1 MSTLSTLRPL
11 PHIPTSRPR
20 GMLLLGLLPFGLV
33 SLVAGLLGVRLHRLQ
48 QSLDGLEL
56 RTTSMASD
64 LKGVVEQADA
74 IRAEMKDLRSATAEH
89 SSEDVLYLKI
99 MVLHPNLDSDLA
111 RTIAANVLRY
121 ATLYGKDPNLVL
133 AIINVESGFDPKAVS
148 SVGAVGLMQ
157 VMPHWK
163 RILGIHEELRD
174 PETSIRYGL
183 QILGFYE
190 QMYHDPEMV
199 LTAYNRGPGPVDEAL
214 MHGRS
219 PRNDYAPRVLQAYE
233 RLRRLRL
240 EPGS

>member
-1 MSTLSTLRPL
+1 
-11 PHIPTSRPR
+11 
-20 GMLLLGLLPFGLV
+20 V
-33 SLVAGLLGVRLHRLQ
+33 SLVAGLLAVRLHQLQ
-48 QSLDGLEL
+48 QSLEGLEL
-56 RTTSMASD
+56 RTGSMAD
-64 LKGVVEQADA
+64 DVKGVVGRMDA
-74 IRAEMKDLRSATAEH
+74 VRAEVKDLRSATMDR
-89 SSEDVLYLKI
+89 SNEDVLYLKI

-163 RILGIHEELRD
+163 RILGIHDELRD

-190 QMYHDPEMV
+190 QMYHDPETV

-214 MHGRS
+214 MQGRS